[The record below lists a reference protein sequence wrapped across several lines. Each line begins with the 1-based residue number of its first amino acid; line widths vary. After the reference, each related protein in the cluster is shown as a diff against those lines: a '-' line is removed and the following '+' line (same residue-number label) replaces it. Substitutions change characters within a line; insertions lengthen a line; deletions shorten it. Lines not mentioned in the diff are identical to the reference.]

1 MSLFFAEGRH
11 PAEFILSEANG
22 NRSRDNGVI
31 VDAVDIAAGQV
42 LGLVEA
48 NEGVVT
54 VGAATFA
61 GTGNG
66 VLTKANP
73 ANSAAV
79 IEGSYKI
86 QLIDEGANAGD
97 FEVVRPD
104 GTVDGF
110 ASVGVAY
117 DGQVKFTIAD
127 GATDFAS
134 PAAFTLP
141 VTIADPVGVGKFGP
155 FAVAGTDGTEEAAA
169 IAIYPVPAA
178 ETNRGISLITR
189 DCTVNGKCLTWPN
202 GITDDQKA
210 TAINSLKLQGI
221 IVR

>member
-11 PAEFILSEANG
+11 PAEFIISEANG
-22 NRSRDNGVI
+22 NRSRDNGLVI
-31 VDAVDIAAGQV
+31 DAVDIAAGQV
-42 LGLVEA
+42 LGLTEV

-54 VGAATFA
+54 VGVVTFA

-66 VLTKANP
+66 VLTKAAP
-73 ANSAAV
+73 PNSAEV
-79 IEGSYKI
+79 IEGNYKV
-86 QLIDEGANAGD
+86 QLIDEGANVGD

-104 GTVDGF
+104 GTIDGF

-134 PAAFTLP
+134 PAAFTVP
-141 VTIADPVGVGKFGP
+141 VAIADPVGVGKYAP

-169 IAIYPVPAA
+169 IAIYPLLST
-178 ETNRGISLITR
+178 ETNRAISLITR
-189 DCTVNGKCLTWPN
+189 DCTVNGKILTWPD

-210 TAINSLKLQGI
+210 AAVDALKLQGI